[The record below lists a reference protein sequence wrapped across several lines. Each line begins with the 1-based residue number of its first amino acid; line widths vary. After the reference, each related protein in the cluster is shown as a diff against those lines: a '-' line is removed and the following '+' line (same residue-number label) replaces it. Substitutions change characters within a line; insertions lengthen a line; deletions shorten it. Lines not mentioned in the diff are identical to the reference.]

1 MAVLWFAVWLVL
13 FGGGGRPAA
22 GQDALASVG
31 EPQRVDLVA
40 VGDLMVHETQLK
52 THWVASAN
60 AYLFDDDFRFITPYL
75 QLADLA
81 IGNLETVFAG
91 PEKKY
96 SGYPYFNTPD
106 TFAEA
111 LARAGF
117 DVLTVANNHALDMG
131 VPGAIRTVEIIRKN
145 GMAVIGGRARPEED
159 PLLIK
164 EVRGVKVGLLGLSY
178 ETGPRGTARTLNG
191 TVMPAA
197 ALELLETFRPY
208 KLAEDL
214 PLIEAK
220 VRRLREKGAELIVVV
235 LHWGEE
241 YGKAPTAGQRLMAQ
255 HLASAG
261 VDLVFG
267 HHPHVVQKVELLP
280 RPDDGRMLV
289 AWSLGNFISNQR
301 YEFLKRRDTE
311 DGLLMRVVMERD
323 GPGRPWRFAQ
333 IGAVPLWVHRHLR
346 AGTWHYHIL
355 PLVEALANEAAF
367 GLDTPDSRW
376 RARNS
381 WEQTMAVLGPGSA
394 TVPIHPPLPL
404 ASFSLLT
411 AVVPPS
417 AAPAAPATP
426 AVPAVP
432 PASSSVSSAS
442 PSPSSP
448 SSCSPSPAAPTA
460 RPRRSTAPLPAAS
473 SAPSSALA
481 SPRRP

>member
-1 MAVLWFAVWLVL
+1 MRIPCCLALLLA
-13 FGGGGRPAA
+13 GAA
-22 GQDALASVG
+22 LLLGSHDRLALAQPSQASQASQPSAPA
-31 EPQRVDLVA
+31 PQRVEIVA
-40 VGDLMVHETQLK
+40 VGDCMVHETQLK

-75 QLADLA
+75 QPADLA
-81 IGNLETVFAG
+81 IGNLETVFGGTA
-91 PEKKY
+91 KKY

-131 VPGAIRTVEIIRKN
+131 VEGARRTVEVVRKN
-145 GMAVIGGRARPEED
+145 GMEVIGGRARPDED
-159 PLLIK
+159 PLVIK
-164 EVRGVKVGLLGLSY
+164 EVRGVKVGLMGYSY
-178 ETGPRGTARTLNG
+178 ETGPRGAARTLNG
-191 TVMPAA
+191 STMPPA

-208 KLAEDL
+208 QLAEDL
-214 PLIEAK
+214 PLMTAK
-220 VRRLREKGAELIVVV
+220 VRRLREKGAELIVVI
-235 LHWGEE
+235 LHWGQE
-241 YGKAPTAGQRLMAQ
+241 YGKTPTVGQRLMAQ

-280 RPDDGRMLV
+280 RPDGGRMLV

-346 AGTWHYHIL
+346 AGTWRYHIL
-355 PLVEALANEAAF
+355 PLVDALANEAAF
-367 GLDTPDSRW
+367 GLDTADSRW
-376 RARNS
+376 RAKNS

-394 TVPIHPPLPL
+394 SVPIHPPLPVGAFDL
-404 ASFSLLT
+404 LPVPGSL
-411 AVVPPS
+411 
-417 AAPAAPATP
+417 ATP
-426 AVPAVP
+426 AIG
-432 PASSSVSSAS
+432 
-442 PSPSSP
+442 
-448 SSCSPSPAAPTA
+448 
-460 RPRRSTAPLPAAS
+460 R
-473 SAPSSALA
+473 
-481 SPRRP
+481 